1 MKITTTKIIVSTSA
15 LLFVLV
21 LALITLSNS
30 QHKAINQLVEQH
42 KKELESQSIKY
53 SKSIDSL
60 QKVIHNKQEIVDYL
74 MINGKELEDKIIA
87 NDVATGKKK
96 EDTKKLTK
104 DEKVTWLLNRYS
116 TSNK

>member
-1 MKITTTKIIVSTSA
+1 
-15 LLFVLV
+15 
-21 LALITLSNS
+21 
-30 QHKAINQLVEQH
+30 
-42 KKELESQSIKY
+42 
-53 SKSIDSL
+53 
-60 QKVIHNKQEIVDYL
+60 